1 MECQECHQNPASLHF
16 TKIINGQKTETH
28 LCEQCA
34 REKGEIM
41 SGAGGFSITNLLS
54 GLLNLDYPISTSTSN
69 NHPFG
74 NLDTEQCNQ
83 CGMTFQQFSKIGRFG
98 CSNCYKTFS
107 NKIDPILRR
116 VHSGNT
122 VHEGKIPK
130 RIGGTLHITKE
141 IVEYKEQLQRA
152 IHNEEFEKAAEIRD
166 KIRSLEQ
173 LLSEHREGGRS

>member
-34 REKGEIM
+34 REKGEII
-41 SGAGGFSITNLLS
+41 SGAGGFSISNLLS
-54 GLLNLDYPISTSTSN
+54 GLLNLDFPLSTNQS

-74 NLDTEQCNQ
+74 NLDIEQCNQ
-83 CGMTFQQFSKIGRFG
+83 CGMTFQQFSKVGRFG

-107 NKIDPILRR
+107 SKLDPILRR

-122 VHEGKIPK
+122 AHEGKIPK
-130 RIGGTLHITKE
+130 RIGGNLHISKE
-141 IVEYKEQLQRA
+141 IVELKEQLQKA
-152 IHNEEFEKAAEIRD
+152 IYNEEFEKAAEIRD
-166 KIRSLEQ
+166 KVRSLEQ
-173 LLSEHREGGRS
+173 LLSEHREGERH